1 MADILTPQE
10 RSRNMSAIKSK
21 NTSPEMYFRKKL
33 FALGLRY
40 RKNTD
45 KVSGHPDIFLKRYNT
60 AVFVNGCFWHRHKN
74 CKYAYS
80 PKSRIEFW
88 EKKFEANVKRDLD
101 VRQKLYSQN
110 IKVLTVWECTIKLM
124 KKNDTYEKEILEKTV
139 AFLNSDEM
147 YLEL

>member
-45 KVSGHPDIFLKRYNT
+45 KVSGHPDI
-60 AVFVNGCFWHRHKN
+60 
-74 CKYAYS
+74 S
-80 PKSRIEFW
+80 
-88 EKKFEANVKRDLD
+88 
-101 VRQKLYSQN
+101 QK
-110 IKVLTVWECTIKLM
+110 V
-124 KKNDTYEKEILEKTV
+124 
-139 AFLNSDEM
+139 
-147 YLEL
+147 

>member
-1 MADILTPQE
+1 M
-10 RSRNMSAIKSK
+10 
-21 NTSPEMYFRKKL
+21 
-33 FALGLRY
+33 
-40 RKNTD
+40 
-45 KVSGHPDIFLKRYNT
+45 
-60 AVFVNGCFWHRHKN
+60 NGCFWHRHKN
-74 CKYAYS
+74 CKYVYS